1 MLKVE
6 FAPSFLYVGA
16 NGKMQFNVGIKWLLD
31 HLNQDRKAGSS
42 QVNVVWGRGPSRGNG
57 RLGLIILPAIGC
69 HCLAHKVEENL
80 NICGIELQTINR
92 LSYTITKKAFSW
104 LKAPTSAFTFKTLLN
119 EKEK

>member
-31 HLNQDRKAGSS
+31 HLNQDSCAGSS

-80 NICGIELQTINR
+80 NICGIVPQIH
-92 LSYTITKKAFSW
+92 
-104 LKAPTSAFTFKTLLN
+104 
-119 EKEK
+119 

>member
-42 QVNVVWGRGPSRGNG
+42 QVNVVWAGDQAEVMVG
-57 RLGLIILPAIGC
+57 LG
-69 HCLAHKVEENL
+69 
-80 NICGIELQTINR
+80 
-92 LSYTITKKAFSW
+92 
-104 LKAPTSAFTFKTLLN
+104 
-119 EKEK
+119 